1 MQNTNTKETDSNSR
15 IKIDLQNRV
24 KRQIDNALA
33 EYGTKPY
40 SPELRDK
47 VREAILLVGST

>member
-1 MQNTNTKETDSNSR
+1 VQNTNTKGTDSNSR
-15 IKIDLQNRV
+15 IRVDLQNKV

-33 EYGTKPY
+33 EYGNKPY

-47 VREAILLVGST
+47 VREAILLVDVA